1 MTLPILNT
9 AKYELTLPSTGETV
23 EYRPFLV
30 KEEKMLLLAQESND
44 EKEVLKAVENII
56 DECCFKKLNPKKLPI
71 FDLEYVFIQLRAKS
85 IGEISEISI
94 KCPDDNETEVKVE
107 IDLNEVK
114 CIKSEGHTNKIDLTD
129 DIGVIMSYPR
139 LDNVSNFKDEGSKT
153 VFEII
158 KSCIEQIYD
167 LENVYERNDISDK
180 ELDQFINSMSHQQ
193 FMKVQEFFDSAPKV
207 QYVTKIKN
215 PKTKV
220 VSDLVIEGL
229 QNFF

>member
-9 AKYELTLPSTGETV
+9 SKFELELPSTGEKI

-30 KEEKMLLLAQESND
+30 KEEKILLIAQESGD
-44 EKEVLKAVENII
+44 EQEILKAVESII
-56 DECCFKKLNPKKLPI
+56 EECCFKKIDPKLLPI
-71 FDLEYVFIQLRAKS
+71 FDLEYIFIQLRAKS
-85 IGEISEISI
+85 IGEVSEVTI
-94 KCPDDNETEVKVE
+94 KCPDDGETEVKIE
-107 IDLNEVK
+107 IDLNDVK
-114 CIKSEGHTNKIDLTD
+114 CIKSEDHSNKIELTD

-139 LDNVSNFKDEGSKT
+139 ISNISGFKDEGSKS

-167 LENVYERNDISDK
+167 QESVYHRNDMSDK
-180 ELDQFINSMSHQQ
+180 ELDSFINSMSHQQ
-193 FMKVQEFFDSAPKV
+193 FMKIQSFFDTAPKV
-207 QYVTKIKN
+207 QYKTKIKN

-220 VSDLVIEGL
+220 SSDLVIEGL

>member
-9 AKYELTLPSTGETV
+9 AKYELTLPSTGETI

-30 KEEKMLLLAQESND
+30 KEEKLLLLAQESND

-71 FDLEYVFIQLRAKS
+71 FDLEYVFIQLRSKS
-85 IGEISEISI
+85 IGEVSEISI

-107 IDLNEVK
+107 IDLNDVK
-114 CIKSEGHTNKIDLTD
+114 CIKSENHSNKIQLTD

-139 LDNVSNFKDEGSKT
+139 LGTVSDFKDEGSKS

-158 KSCIEQIYD
+158 KNCVAQIYD
-167 LENVYERNDISDK
+167 EENVYDRNDISDK

-193 FMKVQEFFDSAPKV
+193 FMKVQDFFDTAPKV
-207 QYVTKIKN
+207 KYVTKVKN

-220 VSDLVIEGL
+220 VSDLEIEGL